1 MARGLYMGFE
11 DIESKL
17 SKLEDGPK
25 LRELTRRVVY
35 AGAKVLEKEI
45 KASMEQAGHVRHHGG
60 DWMQGSV
67 SMGEILQEPGRTS
80 VLVGPT
86 GEDPR
91 GVSNEMKDKII
102 QTGYW
107 NRETGRGRTKR
118 DPYMDKAGTRKRIE
132 PRLQAVMQYEMTKSL
147 EEIFGK

>member
-45 KASMEQAGHVRHHGG
+45 KASMR
-60 DWMQGSV
+60 WKCWTRS
-67 SMGEILQEPGRTS
+67 IRTDLLS
-80 VLVGPT
+80 HP
-86 GEDPR
+86 
-91 GVSNEMKDKII
+91 
-102 QTGYW
+102 
-107 NRETGRGRTKR
+107 
-118 DPYMDKAGTRKRIE
+118 
-132 PRLQAVMQYEMTKSL
+132 
-147 EEIFGK
+147 